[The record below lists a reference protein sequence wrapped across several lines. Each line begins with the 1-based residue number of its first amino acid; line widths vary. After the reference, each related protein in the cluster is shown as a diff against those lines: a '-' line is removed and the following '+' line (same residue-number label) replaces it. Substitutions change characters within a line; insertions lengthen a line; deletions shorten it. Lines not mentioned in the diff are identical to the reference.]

1 MEKLIDKYINL
12 FKSDNLICSRK
23 DFNVF
28 LLICIVLNII
38 IIIIMSILAEFG
50 FSEKL
55 LLPIWGIIGIILDF
69 FIIVLQIKRL
79 HDINNSGL
87 WIFFAPSIFLCIFKK
102 SIIEDNKYIKKMK
115 QNGMIEKTQE
125 EIASDYENEKL
136 EEFIKI
142 LENQSKE

>member
-28 LLICIVLNII
+28 LLVCIVLNII
-38 IIIIMSILAEFG
+38 IIIIMLILAEFG
-50 FSEKL
+50 FSEEL
-55 LLPIWGIIGIILDF
+55 LLPILGIIGIILDF

-79 HDINNSGL
+79 HDINSSGL

-125 EIASDYENEKL
+125 EIDSDYENEKL
-136 EEFIKI
+136 EDFIKI
-142 LENQSKE
+142 LESQNKE

>member
-50 FSEKL
+50 FLEKL

>member
-1 MEKLIDKYINL
+1 MEKLIDKYIYL

-50 FSEKL
+50 FLEKL